1 MKKTRLS
8 FSSLSIEKPKTPV
21 STAGSEQ
28 TAMHKTSPRRI
39 GEYSAGAG
47 KQKTKDKS
55 RSSKSSTY
63 QYSKNSHGPSKGGSR
78 SPSGKT
84 QYKNLNESKIP
95 PPEAGVIRVIP
106 FGGVE
111 EVGRNM
117 LIIESKDDIIV
128 LDIGFHFIDEEEAMG
143 ADFTLPNFKYLE
155 ERKDKIRAI
164 AITHGHLDHIGGI
177 PFIVDRIGNPPIY
190 AQYLTTLMIK
200 KRQEEFIGKPPLTIN
215 VVDQDTKVKFN
226 QLSLGFFPV
235 YHSIPD
241 SMGVIVGTPYGNIIV
256 SGDMKL
262 EHENGKPTVKEEKK
276 WTGLGKE
283 KPLLLIADSTNAEV
297 PGFSISEKEVQKNIE
312 EIIKTTEGRLV
323 IGTFASQFDRM
334 IKIVE
339 ICERYNK
346 KIVVEGRSMKNNV
359 DIAKLAGLLKP
370 KDDTF
375 IAAQDIDNYPP
386 NRIVIIATGAQGEE
400 FAALM
405 RMATNKHKYIRLNA
419 KDTIM
424 FSSSVIPGNEVSI
437 QKLKDS
443 LYRHDLKLI
452 HYGIAEIHSGGH
464 ARQEDLVW
472 INKAV
477 NPKFFMPGY
486 GNHSMLRIHAQII
499 RERNNFPKE
508 NIVVPDNGTIVEI
521 IDKGTKI
528 TVRKEKAPASMMV
541 VDGLSIG
548 DVQDVVVRDRVM
560 LAQDGMFVIIA
571 LLDQKTGKLK
581 KSPDL
586 ISRGFVYL
594 KENQELLRQVR
605 IVIKKLVEN
614 STAKSSVVNFDVL
627 KAELGENVSKFLYQK
642 TEKRPLVIPVILS
655 V

>member
-8 FSSLSIEKPKTPV
+8 FSSLSIEEDKKPKTN
-21 STAGSEQ
+21 T
-28 TAMHKTSPRRI
+28 TNNTSNPQKSGDVKAPTHGGDRN
-39 GEYSAGAG
+39 
-47 KQKTKDKS
+47 KTKDKN
-55 RSSKSSTY
+55 RSLKSSTY
-63 QYSKNSHGPSKGGSR
+63 QYSKGGRGGHGGGNK
-78 SPSGKT
+78 SPK
-84 QYKNLNESKIP
+84 KPVIESKIP
-95 PPEAGVIRVIP
+95 PVAPGTIRVIP
-106 FGGVE
+106 LGGVE

-117 LIIESKDDIIV
+117 LIVESENDIIV
-128 LDIGFHFIDEEEAMG
+128 LDVGFHFIDEEEAMG

-155 ERKDKIRAI
+155 ERKSKIRAV

-177 PFIVDRIGNPPIY
+177 PFIMERIGNPPIFG
-190 AQYLTTLMIK
+190 QFLTTLMIK
-200 KRQEEFIGKPPLTIN
+200 KRQEEFVDKQPLVLN
-215 VVDQDTKVKFN
+215 VVDEDTKIKFN
-226 QLSLGFFPV
+226 ELSLGFFPV

-241 SMGVIVGTPYGNIIV
+241 SMGVIVGTPYGNVIV

-262 EHENGKPTVKEEKK
+262 EHDGGKPTPKEEKK
-276 WTGLGKE
+276 WTNLGKQNN
-283 KPLLLIADSTNAEV
+283 LLLIADSTNAEV

-312 EIIKTTEGRLV
+312 EIIKTTKGRLI

-359 DIAKLAGLLKP
+359 EIAKLAQLLKP
-370 KDDTF
+370 KPDTF
-375 IAAQDIDNYPP
+375 IGAQDIDNYPP
-386 NRIVIIATGAQGEE
+386 NKIVVIATGAQGEE

-405 RMATNKHKYIRLNA
+405 RMATNKHKFIKLTA
-419 KDTIM
+419 DDTVM
-424 FSSSVIPGNEVSI
+424 FSSSVIPGNEVNI
-437 QKLKDS
+437 QKLKDN

-472 INKAV
+472 INKTV

-499 RERNNFPKE
+499 HERNNFPKE
-508 NIVVPDNGTIVEI
+508 NIVVSDNGTIVEI
-521 IDKGTKI
+521 VDKGAKI
-528 TVRKEKAPASMMV
+528 TVRKEKAPATMMV
-541 VDGLSIG
+541 VDGLSVG
-548 DVQDVVVRDRVM
+548 DVQEVVMRDRVM

-605 IVIKKLVEN
+605 IIIKKLIETN
-614 STAKSSVVNFDVL
+614 TARSSEINFDL
-627 KAELGENVSKFLYQK
+627 IKAEVGENVSKFLYQK